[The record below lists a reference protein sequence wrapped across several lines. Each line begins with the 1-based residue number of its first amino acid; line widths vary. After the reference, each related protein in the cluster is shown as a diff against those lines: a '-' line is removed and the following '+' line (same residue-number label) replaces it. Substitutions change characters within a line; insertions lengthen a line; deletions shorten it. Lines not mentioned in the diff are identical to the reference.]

1 MESTIE
7 VPIITPV
14 VIPRE
19 RVAKNLRLTL
29 SLLSLFKKFR
39 VFISELIKI
48 MPIEVEI
55 TSCGEIF
62 GNIKYKIGTAIIP
75 PPTPKSEDRS
85 PTKMP
90 VVGRRK

>member
-19 RVAKNLRLTL
+19 RVAKNLRLTFFPF
-29 SLLSLFKKFR
+29 FKKFR